1 MSRPHFDEP
10 LPPLPQKPAVS
21 IVICNYNHAAFIDA
35 AVNSALQQTYKCQ
48 VVVVDDGST
57 DNSLEVLEPRKD
69 HIRLVTKPNGGQRS
83 AYNAGFEHSDGEIV
97 VFLDA
102 DDLLEPS
109 AVEQIVDAMQPGVS
123 RVHYKLQLMSQAGSV
138 SGTQI
143 PRKLASGDLAHR
155 LLTTGTL
162 PPSAPGSG
170 NAYRRSALER
180 IMPIPV
186 SDSDRN
192 GADFFTI
199 YGTSLLGRVAA
210 IPHALGFYR
219 IMDRAPASRSS
230 TPSTSSTL
238 VFGNAAQSQRRSE
251 VVSHRISELRTWVS
265 EWSEGHLKLPE
276 RLQDFGEVKSQFAQR
291 VFKDSYVD
299 GLIQGSAELPNLVHS
314 VLNQREF
321 SWPEKVGLLG
331 WAATVLVAPRSW
343 GKPLAR
349 YVVDPSSRG

>member
-1 MSRPHFDEP
+1 MTRPTFDEP
-10 LPPLPQKPAVS
+10 LPPLPEKPAVS
-21 IVICNYNHAAFIDA
+21 IVICNYNHAPFLVA
-35 AVNSALQQTYKCQ
+35 AVTSALQQTYKSQ

-57 DNSLEVLEPRKD
+57 DNSLEVLEPWKE

-83 AYNAGFEHSDGEIV
+83 AYNAGFDHSNGEIV
-97 VFLDA
+97 LFLDA

-109 AVEQIVDAMQPGVS
+109 AVEQIVTAMQPGVS
-123 RVHYKLQLMSQAGSV
+123 RVHYRLQLMTQSGSV

-155 LLTTGTL
+155 LLTSGTL

-170 NAYRRSALER
+170 NAYRRSALAR
-180 IMPIPV
+180 LMPIPV
-186 SDSDRN
+186 SDADRN

-199 YGTSLLGRVAA
+199 YGASLLGRVAA

-219 IMDRAPASRSS
+219 IMARPPTSPQAP
-230 TPSTSSTL
+230 PL

-251 VVSHRISELRTWVS
+251 VVSHRISELRSWVY

-291 VFKDSYVD
+291 VFKKSYVD

-321 SWPEKVGLLG
+321 SWPEKAGLLG

>member
-1 MSRPHFDEP
+1 MSRPRFDEP
-10 LPPLPQKPAVS
+10 LPPLPEKPAVS
-21 IVICNYNHAAFIDA
+21 IVICNYNHAPFLDA
-35 AVNSALQQTYKCQ
+35 AVTTALQQTYECQ

-57 DNSLEVLEPRKD
+57 DNSLQVLEPWKD
-69 HIRLVTKPNGGQRS
+69 YIRLVTKPNGGQRS
-83 AYNAGFEHSDGEIV
+83 AYNAGFEHCDGDIV

-109 AVEQIVDAMQPGVS
+109 AVRQIVDAMQSGVS
-123 RVHYKLQLMSQAGSV
+123 RVHYKLRLMNQSGSV
-138 SGTQI
+138 SSTQI
-143 PRKLASGDLAHR
+143 PRKLASGDLTHR

-180 IMPIPV
+180 LMPIPV

-192 GADFFTI
+192 GADFFAI

-219 IMDRAPASRSS
+219 IMDRPPTSPASA
-230 TPSTSSTL
+230 PL
-238 VFGNAAQSQRRSE
+238 VFGNAARSQRRSE
-251 VVSHRISELRTWVS
+251 VVSHRISELRAWVY
-265 EWSEGHLKLPE
+265 EWSEGHLQLPE

-291 VFKDSYVD
+291 VFKESYVD
-299 GLIQGSAELPNLVHS
+299 GLVQGSAELPNLVHS

-331 WAATVLVAPRSW
+331 WAATVLVAPRSL

-349 YVVDPSSRG
+349 YVVDPSSR